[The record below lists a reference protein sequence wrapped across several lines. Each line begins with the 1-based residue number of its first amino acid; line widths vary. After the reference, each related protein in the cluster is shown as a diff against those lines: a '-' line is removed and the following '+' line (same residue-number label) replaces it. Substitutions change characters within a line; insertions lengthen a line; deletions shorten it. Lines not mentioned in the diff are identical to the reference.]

1 MDRKEFLLALRT
13 IKNRYEKGE
22 STELVFP
29 GEEAGQ
35 EYKRL
40 FQKPTR
46 LIILGCGYVAQALCR
61 FASALEFYVVVT
73 DDRPSFANHGLFP
86 DADEVIC
93 DSFENAIDKIK
104 IRETDFVV
112 VVTRGHR
119 HDVLCLRALLDKKK
133 PMPAYVGQIGSKRRV
148 IQLMDA
154 LEKEGYER
162 ERLDQVYTPIGL
174 SIGAVTPE
182 EIGISILAELIKVR
196 SEKNNRTKDMLDQTN
211 ADPVFLEYVENNE
224 EKVIALV
231 VGRSGSAPVKTG
243 AIMAIDRLGKSYGT
257 VGGGCGE
264 HEVTM
269 QARNVFLKKQDRSM
283 LLDLTNDVASD
294 EGMVCGGTMKI
305 MLYYMPGE

>member
-1 MDRKEFLLALRT
+1 M
-13 IKNRYEKGE
+13 
-22 STELVFP
+22 
-29 GEEAGQ
+29 
-35 EYKRL
+35 
-40 FQKPTR
+40 
-46 LIILGCGYVAQALCR
+46 C
-61 FASALEFYVVVT
+61 
-73 DDRPSFANHGLFP
+73 
-86 DADEVIC
+86 
-93 DSFENAIDKIK
+93 
-104 IRETDFVV
+104 
-112 VVTRGHR
+112 
-119 HDVLCLRALLDKKK
+119 LLDKKK
-133 PMPAYVGQIGSKRRV
+133 PMPAYVRQIGSKRRV

-162 ERLDQVYTPIGL
+162 ERLDQIYTPIGL

-269 QARNVFLKKQDRSM
+269 QARNVFLKKQDKSM